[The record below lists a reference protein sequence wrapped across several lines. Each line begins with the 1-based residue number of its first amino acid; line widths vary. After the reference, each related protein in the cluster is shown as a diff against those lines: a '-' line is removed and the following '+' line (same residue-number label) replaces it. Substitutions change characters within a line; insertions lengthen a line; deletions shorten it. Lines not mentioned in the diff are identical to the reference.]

1 MLSRDKGKR
10 GHNRKKEGKG
20 RRIKETRYIVLLHT
34 GKREREQNVD
44 RDTHFVTNA
53 SFTVRM

>member
-10 GHNRKKEGKG
+10 GHKRKKERIG
-20 RRIKETRYIVLLHT
+20 RRIKETRNIALLH
-34 GKREREQNVD
+34 REREQNVD

-53 SFTVRM
+53 SLTVRM